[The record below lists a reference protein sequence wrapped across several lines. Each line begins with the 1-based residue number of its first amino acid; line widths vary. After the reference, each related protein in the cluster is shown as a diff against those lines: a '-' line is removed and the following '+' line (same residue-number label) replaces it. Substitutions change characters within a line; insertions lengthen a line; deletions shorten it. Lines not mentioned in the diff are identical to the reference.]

1 MSMNQILEVFG
12 RGVTVNIA
20 ELITKWLC
28 EYRSHKEG
36 IIDCRL
42 DQMINLLEEDKIT
55 CQSDTL
61 QVYLF
66 SNPTCIFG
74 RLVLAVCALRERD
87 LALAVQELL
96 VVYTKQPNNT
106 VCLYALGFCHELL
119 GQESKAIE
127 FYQDCLKFKMHLQLP
142 LQRLA
147 AIYVKNGNY
156 DRAIEHYEQLKKLF
170 PEDLSSH
177 IILGHIYATAE
188 DHSRAINTFNSAILL
203 HPDSMVFMD
212 VNLEELINENE
223 FHEAIDYIDT
233 QLSIFPG
240 RADLLAKKA
249 DVLNMLSETDQAIAM
264 YSQALNMCPDF
275 LDVAVKLGTLY
286 MKNGNLMPA
295 ADLFVKAMEIND
307 QITDAYLG
315 LASSHLQC
323 RDTNG
328 ALAALCS
335 ASMILPNSVLL
346 FSETARLVLSTLY
359 GSTSIGGDLME
370 EMDETILDEQS
381 AIEAHLGQINMQ
393 PDNPAPYYR
402 LGLLRMRTEGPNAAQ
417 QEFRNALKISSTYSR
432 ANSKLLLCMYGM
444 GDNRAALEQLNLAC
458 KVNPEH
464 LNLYYQTAL
473 LYSDRIKFASS
484 LLNMSKKM
492 TDHFVEVDYS
502 AQVAIILESVGIT
515 NRADALWEGLQETL
529 AGARGIIG
537 R

>member
-28 EYRSHKEG
+28 EYRSHKKG

-42 DQMINLLEEDKIT
+42 DQMISLLSEDKIM
-55 CQSDTL
+55 CQSDPL

-66 SNPTCIFG
+66 SNPTCIYG
-74 RLVLAVCALRERD
+74 RLVLVVCALRERD

-96 VVYTKQPNNT
+96 MVYRKQPNNT

-147 AIYVKNGNY
+147 AIYIKNGNY

-188 DHSRAINTFNSAILL
+188 DYSNAISTFNSAILL

-223 FHEAIDYIDT
+223 FHDALDYIDT

-249 DVLNMLSETDQAIAM
+249 DVLSMLSETDEAISM

-295 ADLFVKAMEIND
+295 ADLFMKAMEIND

-315 LASSHLQC
+315 LASSHLQS

-346 FSETARLVLSTLY
+346 FSETARLVLNALY
-359 GSTSIGGDLME
+359 GSTSMGDLME

-381 AIEAHLGQINMQ
+381 ATEAHQAQITMQ
-393 PDNPAPYYR
+393 PGNPAPYYR
-402 LGLLRMRTEGPNAAQ
+402 LGLLRMRTEGPHAAQ
-417 QEFRNALKISSTYSR
+417 QEFRKALDISPTFSR
-432 ANSKLLLCMYGM
+432 ANTKLLLCMYGL
-444 GDNRAALEQLNLAC
+444 GDNRAALEQLNLAR
-458 KVNPEH
+458 KINSEH
-464 LNLYYQTAL
+464 MNLYYQTAL
-473 LYSDRIKFASS
+473 LYSDRVKFASS
-484 LLNMSKKM
+484 LLNMSKRM
-492 TDHFVEVDYS
+492 SDHFVEVDYS
-502 AQVAIILESVGIT
+502 SQIAIILESVGIT
-515 NRADALWEGLQETL
+515 NRSDILWEGLQETL
-529 AGARGIIG
+529 AGARGILG
-537 R
+537 K